1 VKYLPYEDKAL
12 RLVLLNNLLL
22 LVDKNGTFSNL
33 NAHSTH
39 DGGADKG
46 IRGLAAAAG
55 VTPVVSILCYS
66 DSDEEKILAL
76 KIVSNVA
83 TNRKSTVWSVI
94 ILMLR

>member
-1 VKYLPYEDKAL
+1 MYV
-12 RLVLLNNLLL
+12 RLVLLTN
-22 LVDKNGTFSNL
+22 T
-33 NAHSTH
+33 
-39 DGGADKG
+39 GADKG

-83 TNRKSTVWSVI
+83 TNRK
-94 ILMLR
+94 